1 MKKLLLIAVVGVLF
15 AGSSFAQIKTPNIN
29 RKQIKQHVRIHKGIQ
44 SGKITKK
51 EARFLTKQQRKI
63 QRAKLIAKTDGI
75 VTRAER
81 RHIHKIQA
89 RASKNIFRVKQ
100 NSRLRS

>member
-1 MKKLLLIAVVGVLF
+1 MKKLLLIAVIGLLF
-15 AGSSFAQIKTPNIN
+15 AGSSIAQSRTPNIN
-29 RKQIKQHVRIHKGIQ
+29 RKQIIQHAGIHKGIR
-44 SGKITKK
+44 SGKITKT
-51 EARFLTKQQRKI
+51 EARFLYKQQNKI
-63 QRAKLIAKTDGI
+63 QRAKLIAKSDGT

-89 RASKNIFRVKQ
+89 RAGKNIFRVKQ